1 MTNRDRLVLAAGE
14 LFYRN
19 GYAATSVG
27 DILDRTGVARSNFY
41 YHFGGKMDLA
51 REVLRRWAR
60 AFEEHLTGL
69 GRDGSSPT
77 DRLRGIFRQVAPQNS
92 QPGDGDA
99 RIPCPLGPLAFEL
112 APHDQVVREVT
123 SEFLDILGGALLDV
137 IESGAASGEFDPE
150 VEPGPAAR
158 VALAALQGALL
169 MCHAR
174 GGQEPLVDARDA
186 LLEVLSR

>member
-19 GYAATSVG
+19 GYAATSVE

-60 AFEEHLTGL
+60 GFEDHLSGL
-69 GRDGSSPT
+69 GGDGSSHSE
-77 DRLRGIFRQVAPQNS
+77 RLRAIFLQVAPRS
-92 QPGDGDA
+92 RDGVDGDGH
-99 RIPCPLGPLAFEL
+99 IPCPLGPLAFEL
-112 APHDQVVREVT
+112 APHDEEVREVT
-123 SEFLDILGGALLDV
+123 SEFLDTLEDALREV
-137 IESGAASGEFDPE
+137 IEDGAADGEFDPA
-150 VEPGPAAR
+150 VEPGPASR

-174 GGQEPLVDARDA
+174 GARDPLDDARDA
-186 LLEVLSR
+186 LLELLSG